1 MTLIRSIIFFIFLVL
16 TTTLFAIPMF
26 TIGMLMPYRLRCQIA
41 NAWGRV
47 NLWLLSAICGLK
59 YQVSGWE
66 NLPQQDAII
75 LSKHQSSWETIA
87 LRGLLPP
94 EQAWVLKRELLWIPL
109 FGWAL
114 AAAEAIGIDRS
125 SGRVAM
131 RQVIT
136 KGTERLQQGRLVI
149 IFPEGT
155 RVAPGERKKY
165 GIGGAMLAAKS
176 GYPIV
181 PIAHNAGV
189 FWRRRGI
196 RKYPGT
202 IQLVIGPAIETKDKT
217 ASEINTQ
224 VEEWIE
230 STVESL
236 PKENAQ
242 VIGLIPDIPLDR
254 VKDIGNAAGVGSKM
268 ALISKN
274 ARLKAALLSKK
285 VEYVELSGR
294 KDFQDEFMDAMFF
307 PHSNLDYFPHVK
319 ELLG

>member
-1 MTLIRSIIFFIFLVL
+1 MILFRSIIFFTLLLL

-26 TIGMLMPYRLRCQIA
+26 TIGLLMPYRSRCQIA
-41 NAWGRV
+41 NAWGKL
-47 NLWLLSAICGLK
+47 NLWFLSLICGLK
-59 YQVSGWE
+59 YEITGWE
-66 NLPQQDAII
+66 NLPQRDAII
-75 LSKHQSSWETIA
+75 LSKHQSTWETIA

-125 SGRVAM
+125 SGRSAM

-136 KGTERLQQGRLVI
+136 KGTKRLKQGRLVI

-155 RVAPGERKKY
+155 RVAPGERKRY
-165 GIGGAMLAAKS
+165 GLGGALLAEKS

-189 FWRRRGI
+189 FWRRRGVQ
-196 RKYPGT
+196 KYPGT

-217 ASEINTQ
+217 ANEINTL

-236 PKENAQ
+236 PQENT
-242 VIGLIPDIPLDR
+242 ILTSDL
-254 VKDIGNAAGVGSKM
+254 S
-268 ALISKN
+268 
-274 ARLKAALLSKK
+274 LK
-285 VEYVELSGR
+285 
-294 KDFQDEFMDAMFF
+294 
-307 PHSNLDYFPHVK
+307 
-319 ELLG
+319 